1 MNGKRILI
9 VEDSDLLHRIYE
21 LILRRFTSQG
31 GELVYAPNARTAI
44 DMILTRPMM
53 DLIIM
58 DTTLPDMGGMELLHC
73 IKRTSASAEV
83 PVVII
88 SSEGQEHH
96 IKRGLEGGA
105 HSYITKPFHGPELI
119 QLITRIFNSR

>member
-9 VEDSDLLHRIYE
+9 IEDSELLHRIYE
-21 LILRRFTSQG
+21 LVLRRFTSQG
-31 GELVYAPNARTAI
+31 GALLRAHNARTAV
-44 DMILTRPMM
+44 DMILTLPPM

-73 IKRTSASAEV
+73 IKGTSASAKV
-83 PVVII
+83 PVVIV
-88 SSEGQEHH
+88 SSEGEDHH

-105 HSYITKPFHGPELI
+105 HSYVTKPFRAP
-119 QLITRIFNSR
+119 QLIEILTRIFDHR